1 MKPKRKLPLNE
12 IFMAMDMDAKGAFD
26 EWSDE
31 ERKELNFWLL
41 NRYASSVAGSRD
53 AKEWAVVSTNE
64 YYNKN
69 WNILGTRH
77 PKLQWQLLCATHNA
91 SRKSRQH
98 VWQGLK
104 QKGGD
109 VKVVKWLKEMFIN
122 KKSKINTLLRSIT
135 TCTETTGGPLVLEVV
150 GIHRGDDWRDTG
162 AGAGGDM

>member
-1 MKPKRKLPLNE
+1 
-12 IFMAMDMDAKGAFD
+12 MDMDAKGAFD

-109 VKVVKWLKEMFIN
+109 VKLVKWLKEMFPKMKEDEVNLLDTISTKQELKQYAEDHGLD
-122 KKSKINTLLRSIT
+122 KKDVKL
-135 TCTETTGGPLVLEVV
+135 
-150 GIHRGDDWRDTG
+150 
-162 AGAGGDM
+162 

>member
-1 MKPKRKLPLNE
+1 MKPKRNLPLNE

-31 ERKELNFWLL
+31 ERKELNFWVL

-109 VKVVKWLKEMFIN
+109 VKVVKWLKEMFPNMKEDEVNLLATISTKQELKQYAEDHGLD
-122 KKSKINTLLRSIT
+122 KKDVKL
-135 TCTETTGGPLVLEVV
+135 
-150 GIHRGDDWRDTG
+150 
-162 AGAGGDM
+162 

>member
-109 VKVVKWLKEMFIN
+109 VKVVKWLKEMFPNMKEDEVNLLATISTKQELKQYAEDLGMD
-122 KKSKINTLLRSIT
+122 KKDVKL
-135 TCTETTGGPLVLEVV
+135 
-150 GIHRGDDWRDTG
+150 
-162 AGAGGDM
+162 

>member
-41 NRYASSVAGSRD
+41 NWYASSVAGSRD

-109 VKVVKWLKEMFIN
+109 VKVVKWLKEMFPNMKEDEVNLLATISTKQELKQYAEDHGLD
-122 KKSKINTLLRSIT
+122 KKDVKL
-135 TCTETTGGPLVLEVV
+135 
-150 GIHRGDDWRDTG
+150 
-162 AGAGGDM
+162 

>member
-41 NRYASSVAGSRD
+41 NRYASTVAGSRD

-109 VKVVKWLKEMFIN
+109 VKVVKWLKEMFPNMKEDEVNLLATISTKQELKQYAEDHGLD
-122 KKSKINTLLRSIT
+122 KKDVKL
-135 TCTETTGGPLVLEVV
+135 
-150 GIHRGDDWRDTG
+150 
-162 AGAGGDM
+162 

>member
-109 VKVVKWLKEMFIN
+109 VKVVKWLKEMFPNMKEDEVNLLATISTKQELTQYAEDHGLD
-122 KKSKINTLLRSIT
+122 KKDVKL
-135 TCTETTGGPLVLEVV
+135 
-150 GIHRGDDWRDTG
+150 
-162 AGAGGDM
+162 

>member
-1 MKPKRKLPLNE
+1 
-12 IFMAMDMDAKGAFD
+12 MDMDAKGAFD

-69 WNILGTRH
+69 WNILGTSH

-109 VKVVKWLKEMFIN
+109 GKVVKWLKEMFPNMKEDEVNLLATISTKQELKQYAEDHGLD
-122 KKSKINTLLRSIT
+122 KKDVKL
-135 TCTETTGGPLVLEVV
+135 
-150 GIHRGDDWRDTG
+150 
-162 AGAGGDM
+162 

>member
-12 IFMAMDMDAKGAFD
+12 VFMAMDMDAQAAYD

-41 NRYASSVAGSRD
+41 NRYASSIAGSRD

-91 SRKSRQH
+91 SRNSRQH
-98 VWQGLK
+98 VWQGLN
-104 QKGGD
+104 QKCGD
-109 VKVVKWLKEMFIN
+109 VKVVKWLKDMFPNMKEDEVNLLATISTKQELKQYAEDHGLD
-122 KKSKINTLLRSIT
+122 KKDVKF
-135 TCTETTGGPLVLEVV
+135 
-150 GIHRGDDWRDTG
+150 
-162 AGAGGDM
+162 

>member
-1 MKPKRKLPLNE
+1 
-12 IFMAMDMDAKGAFD
+12 MDMDAKGAFD
-26 EWSDE
+26 EWADE

-109 VKVVKWLKEMFIN
+109 VKVVKWLKEMFPNMKEDEVNLLATISTKQELKQYAEDHGLD
-122 KKSKINTLLRSIT
+122 KKDVKL
-135 TCTETTGGPLVLEVV
+135 
-150 GIHRGDDWRDTG
+150 
-162 AGAGGDM
+162 

>member
-1 MKPKRKLPLNE
+1 MMKPKRKLPLNE

-109 VKVVKWLKEMFIN
+109 VKVVKWLKEMFPN
-122 KKSKINTLLRSIT
+122 MKEDEVNLLATIST
-135 TCTETTGGPLVLEVV
+135 KQELKQYAEDHGLDKTDVKL
-150 GIHRGDDWRDTG
+150 
-162 AGAGGDM
+162 

>member
-1 MKPKRKLPLNE
+1 
-12 IFMAMDMDAKGAFD
+12 MDMDAKGAFD

-104 QKGGD
+104 QKGSD
-109 VKVVKWLKEMFIN
+109 VKVVKWLKEMFPNMKEDEVNLLATISTKQELKQYAEDHGLD
-122 KKSKINTLLRSIT
+122 KKDVKL
-135 TCTETTGGPLVLEVV
+135 
-150 GIHRGDDWRDTG
+150 
-162 AGAGGDM
+162 

>member
-109 VKVVKWLKEMFIN
+109 VKVVKWLKEMFPN
-122 KKSKINTLLRSIT
+122 MKEDEVDLLAKLSTTKELKQYAEDLGMDKKDVKL
-135 TCTETTGGPLVLEVV
+135 
-150 GIHRGDDWRDTG
+150 
-162 AGAGGDM
+162 

>member
-104 QKGGD
+104 QKGVD
-109 VKVVKWLKEMFIN
+109 VKVVKWLKEMFPNMKEDEVNLLATISTKQELKQYAEDHGLD
-122 KKSKINTLLRSIT
+122 KKDVKL
-135 TCTETTGGPLVLEVV
+135 
-150 GIHRGDDWRDTG
+150 
-162 AGAGGDM
+162 

>member
-1 MKPKRKLPLNE
+1 
-12 IFMAMDMDAKGAFD
+12 MDMDAKGAFD

-109 VKVVKWLKEMFIN
+109 VKVVRWLKEMFPNMKEDEVNLLATISTKQELKQYAEDHGLD
-122 KKSKINTLLRSIT
+122 KKDVKL
-135 TCTETTGGPLVLEVV
+135 
-150 GIHRGDDWRDTG
+150 
-162 AGAGGDM
+162 

>member
-41 NRYASSVAGSRD
+41 NRYASSVSGSRD

-109 VKVVKWLKEMFIN
+109 VKVVKWLKEMFPNMKEDEVNLLATISTKQELKQYAEDHGLD
-122 KKSKINTLLRSIT
+122 KKDVKL
-135 TCTETTGGPLVLEVV
+135 
-150 GIHRGDDWRDTG
+150 
-162 AGAGGDM
+162 

>member
-12 IFMAMDMDAKGAFD
+12 IFMAMDMDAKGAFN

-109 VKVVKWLKEMFIN
+109 VKVVKWLKEMFPNMKEDEVNLLATISTKQELKQYAEDHGLD
-122 KKSKINTLLRSIT
+122 KKDVKL
-135 TCTETTGGPLVLEVV
+135 
-150 GIHRGDDWRDTG
+150 
-162 AGAGGDM
+162 

>member
-1 MKPKRKLPLNE
+1 
-12 IFMAMDMDAKGAFD
+12 MDMDAKGAFD

-109 VKVVKWLKEMFIN
+109 VKVVKWFKEMFPNMKEDEVNLLATISTKQELKQYAEDHGLD
-122 KKSKINTLLRSIT
+122 KKDVKL
-135 TCTETTGGPLVLEVV
+135 
-150 GIHRGDDWRDTG
+150 
-162 AGAGGDM
+162 

>member
-12 IFMAMDMDAKGAFD
+12 VFMAMDMDAKGAYD

-109 VKVVKWLKEMFIN
+109 VKVVKWLKEMFPNMKEDEVNLLATISTKQELKQYAEDHGLD
-122 KKSKINTLLRSIT
+122 KKDVKL
-135 TCTETTGGPLVLEVV
+135 
-150 GIHRGDDWRDTG
+150 
-162 AGAGGDM
+162 

>member
-109 VKVVKWLKEMFIN
+109 VKVVKWLKEMFPNMKEDEVNLLATISTKQELKQYAEDHGLD
-122 KKSKINTLLRSIT
+122 KKDVTL
-135 TCTETTGGPLVLEVV
+135 
-150 GIHRGDDWRDTG
+150 
-162 AGAGGDM
+162 

>member
-1 MKPKRKLPLNE
+1 MKAKRKLPLNE

-109 VKVVKWLKEMFIN
+109 VKVVKWLKEMFPNMKEDEVNLLATISTKQELKQYAEDHGLD
-122 KKSKINTLLRSIT
+122 KKDVKL
-135 TCTETTGGPLVLEVV
+135 
-150 GIHRGDDWRDTG
+150 
-162 AGAGGDM
+162 

>member
-109 VKVVKWLKEMFIN
+109 VKIVKWLKEMFPNMKEDEVNLLATISTKQELKQYAEDHGLD
-122 KKSKINTLLRSIT
+122 KKDVKL
-135 TCTETTGGPLVLEVV
+135 
-150 GIHRGDDWRDTG
+150 
-162 AGAGGDM
+162 

>member
-12 IFMAMDMDAKGAFD
+12 VFMAMDMDAKGAFD

-109 VKVVKWLKEMFIN
+109 VKVVKWLKEMFPNMKEDEVNLLATISTKQELKQYAEDHGLD
-122 KKSKINTLLRSIT
+122 KKDVKL
-135 TCTETTGGPLVLEVV
+135 
-150 GIHRGDDWRDTG
+150 
-162 AGAGGDM
+162 

>member
-12 IFMAMDMDAKGAFD
+12 VFMAMDMDAKGAYD

-41 NRYASSVAGSRD
+41 NRYASSIAGSRD

-69 WNILGTRH
+69 CNILGTRH

-109 VKVVKWLKEMFIN
+109 VKVVKWLKDMFPNMKEDEVNLLATISTKQELKQYAEDHGLD
-122 KKSKINTLLRSIT
+122 KKDVKF
-135 TCTETTGGPLVLEVV
+135 
-150 GIHRGDDWRDTG
+150 
-162 AGAGGDM
+162 

>member
-1 MKPKRKLPLNE
+1 
-12 IFMAMDMDAKGAFD
+12 MDMDAKGAFD

-109 VKVVKWLKEMFIN
+109 VKLVKWLKEMFPKMKEDEVNLLATISTKQELKQYAEDHGLD
-122 KKSKINTLLRSIT
+122 KKDVKL
-135 TCTETTGGPLVLEVV
+135 
-150 GIHRGDDWRDTG
+150 
-162 AGAGGDM
+162 

>member
-12 IFMAMDMDAKGAFD
+12 IFMAMDMDAKSAFD

-109 VKVVKWLKEMFIN
+109 VKVVKWLKEMFPNMKEDEVNLLATISTKQELKQYAEDHGLD
-122 KKSKINTLLRSIT
+122 KKDVKL
-135 TCTETTGGPLVLEVV
+135 
-150 GIHRGDDWRDTG
+150 
-162 AGAGGDM
+162 

>member
-109 VKVVKWLKEMFIN
+109 VKVVKWLKEMFPNMKEDEVNLLATISTKQELKQYAEDHGLD
-122 KKSKINTLLRSIT
+122 KKDVKL
-135 TCTETTGGPLVLEVV
+135 
-150 GIHRGDDWRDTG
+150 
-162 AGAGGDM
+162 

>member
-12 IFMAMDMDAKGAFD
+12 IFRAMDMDAKGAFD

-109 VKVVKWLKEMFIN
+109 VKVVKWLKEMFPNMKEDEVNLLATISTKQELKQYAEDHGLD
-122 KKSKINTLLRSIT
+122 KKDVKL
-135 TCTETTGGPLVLEVV
+135 
-150 GIHRGDDWRDTG
+150 
-162 AGAGGDM
+162 